1 MTELDYVKEHMS
13 VLQGA
18 RVIDATA
25 LDDDGEV
32 FPILLMRTPGGTF
45 YQCELLMDPEGN
57 GPGFLDIH
65 KREDLS

>member
-32 FPILLMRTPGGTF
+32 FPILLMRTPDGTF
-45 YQCELLMDPEGN
+45 
-57 GPGFLDIH
+57 
-65 KREDLS
+65 